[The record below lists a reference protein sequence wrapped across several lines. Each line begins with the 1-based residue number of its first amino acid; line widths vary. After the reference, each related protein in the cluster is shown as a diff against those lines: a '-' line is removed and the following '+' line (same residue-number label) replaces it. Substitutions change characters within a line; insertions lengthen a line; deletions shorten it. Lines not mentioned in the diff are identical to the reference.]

1 MQDHKSFC
9 ELLILATELE
19 SRAWLLIWLDLLG
32 GKTGPSLLP
41 SSVKHSSDWL
51 RFDNFCRIPASQSP
65 GVFFF
70 PIVEKSHLVSYPHD
84 GSLSWVYPLFMRS
97 SIIWSQL
104 QIIWAENQLDCSP
117 MLLALR

>member
-32 GKTGPSLLP
+32 GKTGPILLS

-65 GVFFF
+65 RVFFF
-70 PIVEKSHLVSYPHD
+70 PIVEKSHVVSYFHVSPL
-84 GSLSWVYPLFMRS
+84 SLTIPLLM
-97 SIIWSQL
+97 
-104 QIIWAENQLDCSP
+104 NQTNE
-117 MLLALR
+117 

>member
-32 GKTGPSLLP
+32 GKTGPILLP
-41 SSVKHSSDWL
+41 SSVKHSSDGL

-70 PIVEKSHLVSYPHD
+70 PIVEKSHLVSYFHD
-84 GSLSWVYPLFMRS
+84 SPLSWVYPLLMRS
-97 SIIWSQL
+97 SIKMVWIDWEREQARL
-104 QIIWAENQLDCSP
+104 
-117 MLLALR
+117 

>member
-32 GKTGPSLLP
+32 GKTGPILLP

-70 PIVEKSHLVSYPHD
+70 PIVEKSHLVSYFHD
-84 GSLSWVYPLFMRS
+84 SPLSWVYPLLMRN
-97 SIIWSQL
+97 SIMTTRPTAVANGANL
-104 QIIWAENQLDCSP
+104 E
-117 MLLALR
+117 